1 MYPHCHGMCDRQD
14 ANGIQT
20 PPCRCPLGLLESKT
34 VNEDKGLGSDMATE
48 HETAMAKSDAAIS
61 DEMKVT
67 FGQNCKAAR
76 LQAGMSQG
84 QLAAL
89 LRFPQSML
97 SNIESGRVNITIQ
110 TMVSIARALQVEL
123 AQLVGTPPQE

>member
-1 MYPHCHGMCDRQD
+1 
-14 ANGIQT
+14 
-20 PPCRCPLGLLESKT
+20 
-34 VNEDKGLGSDMATE
+34 MATE
-48 HETAMAKSDAAIS
+48 HETAMVKSDAAIS

-123 AQLVGTPPQE
+123 AQLVGTPPQK